1 MIVVSTWPI
10 MLNIQ
15 RRLCGRRS
23 LAVAVMTLLQLLVL
37 VLPISLAVGAV
48 VIHFEEIAGGIRSL
62 VTLSIPAPPD
72 WIGNLPL
79 VGGKIVAQWQ
89 HLIAIGPTGI
99 SAFLTPYVG
108 KAISWV
114 AAITGSTGMMLIQ
127 FFLTVFVSAILYLHG
142 DNVAAWL
149 SLFARRIAGHSG
161 ANALNLAAS
170 AIRAVAFGVVG
181 TAIIQTVLVGVA
193 LVVCGVPAAVVLI
206 VIVFILE
213 LAQIGPMPVLIPVVV
228 WLFWKDHTV
237 LASVMA
243 AWTLFLSV
251 FDNIITPFLM
261 KKGADLPML
270 LVFAGVTGGMM
281 VFGVIG
287 LFIGPV
293 VLAVTYTLLDAW
305 VIGDAP
311 AVDGL

>member
-1 MIVVSTWPI
+1 
-10 MLNIQ
+10 
-15 RRLCGRRS
+15 
-23 LAVAVMTLLQLLVL
+23 MTLLLLLVL
-37 VLPISLAVGAV
+37 IIPVSLAVGAV
-48 VIHFEEIAGGIRSL
+48 VIHSEEIGGGIQSL
-62 VTLSIPAPPD
+62 ATLSIPAPPD
-72 WIGNLPL
+72 WIRDLPMI
-79 VGGKIVAQWQ
+79 GGKVVAQWQ
-89 HLIAIGPTGI
+89 HVIAIGPAGI
-99 SAFLTPYVG
+99 SAFLTPHAG
-108 KAISWV
+108 KALSWL
-114 AAITGSTGMMLIQ
+114 AAMSGSTSMLIIQ
-127 FFLTVFVSAILYLHG
+127 FFLTVFIAAIFYLRG
-142 DNVAAWL
+142 DKVAAWL

-161 ANALNLAAS
+161 ENALNLAAS

-193 LVVCGVPAAVVLI
+193 LAVCGVPAAIILI
-206 VIVFILE
+206 AIVFVLE
-213 LAQIGPMPVLIPVVV
+213 LAQIGPMPVLIPVVI

-293 VLAVTYTLLDAW
+293 VLAVAYTLLDAW
-305 VIGDAP
+305 VTGDVP
-311 AVDGL
+311 AVDSL